1 MEKEVIMNNEEV
13 IEKESEIVIQVV
25 DSPMGYGKT
34 SYLINKMKNDKEH
47 KYIYITPFLD
57 EVKRIE
63 TECKKKTLPFK
74 MALPK

>member
-13 IEKESEIVIQVV
+13 MEKESEIVIQVI

-47 KYIYITPFLD
+47 K
-57 EVKRIE
+57 
-63 TECKKKTLPFK
+63 
-74 MALPK
+74 